1 MVEVLWERNDVW
13 LDHKLDKWR
22 AEANILFACLGVSSD
37 HQELLY
43 VTRCYCVSQ
52 HWEGEEKYLPAQE
65 VKSFSDQNSSL
76 VVPTIYD
83 EAVSNY
89 NPKLRLKLPV
99 PSIVFLG
106 STLCNPLVSFP
117 SQYQVKNIIY
127 IRTNNVHDR
136 QYMYLE
142 GVDISLSKVEN
153 IPNYKNFSIWSI
165 WKIYYLE
172 HCVITFY
179 SAIYVI

>member
-1 MVEVLWERNDVW
+1 MW

-43 VTRCYCVSQ
+43 VTRCYFFSQ
-52 HWEGEEKYLPAQE
+52 HEHWEGEEKYLPAQE

-117 SQYQVKNIIY
+117 SQYQVKNKIY
-127 IRTNNVHDR
+127 IRTNMKNNTCTLMVSTFLCQR
-136 QYMYLE
+136 SKIFLTIRTSQYEVFERFIIL
-142 GVDISLSKVEN
+142 N
-153 IPNYKNFSIWSI
+153 
-165 WKIYYLE
+165 
-172 HCVITFY
+172 T
-179 SAIYVI
+179 A